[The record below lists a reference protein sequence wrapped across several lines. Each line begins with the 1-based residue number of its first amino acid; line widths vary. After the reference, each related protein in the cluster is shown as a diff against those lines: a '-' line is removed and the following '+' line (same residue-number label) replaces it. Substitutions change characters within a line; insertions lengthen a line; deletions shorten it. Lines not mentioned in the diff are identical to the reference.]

1 MERDES
7 YYLDMLDA
15 ARTATEFVA
24 GITFEQFERDEKAL
38 SAVLWQVAVIGE
50 AAAKISPNSRR
61 ENSGIPW
68 RDITDMRNKLVHD
81 YRRIDLSKVWD
92 TVQNDLPALIRL
104 IEPLVPPEDSC

>member
-15 ARTATEFVA
+15 ARTAIEFMT
-24 GITFEQFERDEKAL
+24 GMTYEQFERDEKAL
-38 SAVLWQVAVIGE
+38 SAVLWQIAIIGE
-50 AAAKISPNSRR
+50 AAAKISMESRKKNS
-61 ENSGIPW
+61 NIPW

-92 TVQNDLPALIRL
+92 TLRTDLPALIRL
-104 IEPLVPPEDSC
+104 VEPLVPPEN